1 MTGTRL
7 NEPELNA
14 IKPGEGITLTAV
26 LAIMAIA
33 IVAVICYKMFTSD
46 TGSGK
51 LPGGWQFTWK

>member
-33 IVAVICYKMFTSD
+33 IVAVICYKMFTS
-46 TGSGK
+46 
-51 LPGGWQFTWK
+51 